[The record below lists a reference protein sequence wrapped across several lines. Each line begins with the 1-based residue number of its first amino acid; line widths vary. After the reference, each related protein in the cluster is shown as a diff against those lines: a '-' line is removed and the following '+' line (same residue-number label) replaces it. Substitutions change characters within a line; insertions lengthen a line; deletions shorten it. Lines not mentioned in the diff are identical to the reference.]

1 MVDYVWLVLAGLR
14 WVRLCYT
21 KCEMLKCEKCPKESD
36 FESEVH
42 SNPVNGSPDNS
53 VIGSGF
59 SQSHLS
65 AHIVKCDG

>member
-42 SNPVNGSPDNS
+42 SNPVNGSPDN
-53 VIGSGF
+53 GSIRLLVQALA
-59 SQSHLS
+59 SL
-65 AHIVKCDG
+65 ILVLT